1 MAVGAPLSEAV
12 LNAQL
17 GSYAKALKIASDN
30 LRVMKQWSDGW
41 TTEALM
47 KPEAEGGLGLS
58 QEEADL
64 VKSALG
70 EVPAIADAIDGT
82 SFLKQTWGT
91 GVATPSLGT
100 GTGLA

>member
-1 MAVGAPLSEAV
+1 MIGAPLNEAV
-12 LNAQL
+12 LNASL

-30 LRVMKQWSDGW
+30 LRVLHQWSLGW
-41 TTEALM
+41 TTDALM
-47 KPEAEGGLGLS
+47 KPEAEGGLGLT

-70 EVPAIADAIDGT
+70 EVPPIADAIDAT
-82 SFLKQTWGT
+82 SFLKQCWGT
-91 GVATPSLGT
+91 GVPTPSIGA